1 MNPRALKNLEEIVA
15 IYKEYT
21 AKPYEEKL
29 HAGGLL
35 WEAGQALLHLDAP
48 DWSFTLAKALQEQA
62 EEMGCTKQYDLAPE
76 LQAYTYLA
84 FDLARKAS
92 GAQADARLKP
102 FIQSILYYESFSAD
116 KTKFNELTA
125 LAQRIDA
132 GA

>member
-1 MNPRALKNLEEIVA
+1 MKNLEEIIA
-15 IYKEYT
+15 IHKEYT
-21 AKPYEEKL
+21 AKSYEEKL

-48 DWSFTLAKALQEQA
+48 DWSFTVAKALLEQA
-62 EEMGCTKQYDLAPE
+62 EEMAYTKEYDLAPE
-76 LQAYTYLA
+76 LQSYTYLA
-84 FDLARKAS
+84 FELARKAS
-92 GAQADARLKP
+92 GAQADARLSP
-102 FIQSILYYESFSAD
+102 FIQSVLYYESFSAD